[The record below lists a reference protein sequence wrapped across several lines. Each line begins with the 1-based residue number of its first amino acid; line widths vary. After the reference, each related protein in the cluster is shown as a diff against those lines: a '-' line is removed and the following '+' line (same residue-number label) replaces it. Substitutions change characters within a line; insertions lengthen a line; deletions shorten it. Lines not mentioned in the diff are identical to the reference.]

1 MCEHGARGL
10 PVLEEIRGALGRDHG
25 LQNAD
30 PRALLSALQ
39 SMPNGTPPRTIRIGL
54 AGLGNVGA
62 GVFKNVAQNRDL
74 IVQRTGADLQI
85 TRVAVR
91 NLAKK
96 RDIDFP
102 SEVLT
107 TDWRE
112 LVADESIQVIVE
124 LIGGTDEAFDL
135 VSDSLRAKKIVVTGN
150 KALLAEKGQELFA
163 LAEQCGVPIYFEAA
177 VAGGIPIIQV
187 LQEGL
192 VANHIRSIH
201 GIINGTCN
209 YVLTRM
215 SQAGLTYADALQEA
229 QEKGYAEADPTL
241 DVSGWDAA
249 HKAIILASLSYGFW
263 IKTEDVHVEGID
275 QVSIEDIR
283 FAERLGYGVKL
294 LSVIRADA
302 DGRVEV
308 RTQPTLLPQS
318 HVLANVNGAF
328 NAIVVNGD
336 IVGETLFYGRGAG
349 QDPTSSSV
357 ISDLCE
363 AAATLI
369 YGARHSGFVPHGLY
383 GRSKPINETV
393 SRYFVRLTVY
403 DQPGVLGQITT
414 ALGERG
420 IGISSVIQPE
430 DLESVSDTA
439 SLVLMIDDAKLGDM
453 KAAMAEIAELAC
465 VSGPA
470 VWLRVETMSS

>member
-1 MCEHGARGL
+1 
-10 PVLEEIRGALGRDHG
+10 
-25 LQNAD
+25 
-30 PRALLSALQ
+30 
-39 SMPNGTPPRTIRIGL
+39 MPNGTTPRTIRIGL

-74 IVQRTGADLQI
+74 ILQRTGADLQI
-85 TRVAVR
+85 AKVAVR
-91 NLAKK
+91 NLKKK
-96 RDIDFP
+96 RDVEVPDT
-102 SEVLT
+102 VLT
-107 TDWRE
+107 GDWRDII
-112 LVADESIQVIVE
+112 ADASIQVVVE
-124 LIGGTDEAFDL
+124 LIGGTTEAFDL
-135 VSDSLRAKKIVVTGN
+135 VSASLRAKKIVVTGN
-150 KALLAEKGQELFA
+150 KALLAERGRELFA
-163 LAEQCGVPIYFEAA
+163 LAEECGVPIYFEAA

-192 VANHIRSIH
+192 VANRILSIH

-209 YVLTRM
+209 YILTRM
-215 SQAGLTYADALQEA
+215 SQAGLSYVDALQEA

-241 DVSGWDAA
+241 DISGWDAA

-263 IKTEDVHVEGID
+263 IKAEDVHVEGID
-275 QVSIEDIR
+275 RVSIADIR

-294 LSVIRADA
+294 LSVIRAD
-302 DGRVEV
+302 DQGRVEV
-308 RTQPTLLPQS
+308 RTQPTLLPSS
-318 HVLANVNGAF
+318 HVLASVNGAF

-383 GRSKPINETV
+383 GKSKPIEDTV
-393 SRYFVRLTVY
+393 SRYFLRLTVN
-403 DQPGVLGQITT
+403 DVPGVLGQITT
-414 ALGERG
+414 TLGARG

-430 DLESVSDTA
+430 DLESTSDTT
-439 SLVLMIDDAKLGDM
+439 SLVLMIHDARLGDV
-453 KAAMAEIAELAC
+453 KAAMAEIEKLSC
-465 VSGPA
+465 VREQP
-470 VWLRVETMSS
+470 VWMRVETMSA

>member
-1 MCEHGARGL
+1 
-10 PVLEEIRGALGRDHG
+10 
-25 LQNAD
+25 
-30 PRALLSALQ
+30 
-39 SMPNGTPPRTIRIGL
+39 MPNATTPRTIRIGL

-62 GVFKNVAQNRDL
+62 GVFKNVAKNQDL
-74 IVQRTGADLQI
+74 IRQRTGANLEI
-85 TRVAVR
+85 AKVAVR
-91 NLAKK
+91 NLKKK
-96 RDIDFP
+96 RDV
-102 SEVLT
+102 EVPAAILT
-107 TDWRE
+107 ANWRDII
-112 LVADESIQVIVE
+112 ADPSIQVVVE
-124 LIGGTDEAFDL
+124 LIGGTTEAFDL
-135 VSDSLRAKKIVVTGN
+135 VSAALRAKKIVVTGN
-150 KALLAEKGQELFA
+150 KALLAERGRELFA
-163 LAEQCGVPIYFEAA
+163 LAEECGVPIYFEAA

-209 YVLTRM
+209 YILTRM
-215 SQAGLTYADALQEA
+215 SQAGLSYVDALQEA

-241 DVSGWDAA
+241 DISGWDAA

-263 IKTEDVHVEGID
+263 IKAEDVHVEGID
-275 QVSIEDIR
+275 RVSIADIR

-294 LSVIRADA
+294 LSVIRADEQ
-302 DGRVEV
+302 GRVEV
-308 RTQPTLLPQS
+308 RTQPTLLPSS
-318 HVLANVNGAF
+318 HVLASVNGAF

-383 GRSKPINETV
+383 GKSKPIDDTV
-393 SRYFVRLTVY
+393 SRYFLRLTV
-403 DQPGVLGQITT
+403 DDVPGVLGQITT
-414 ALGERG
+414 TLGARG

-430 DLESVSDTA
+430 DLESTSDTT
-439 SLVLMIDDAKLGDM
+439 SLVLMIHDAKLGDV
-453 KAAMAEIAELAC
+453 KAAMAEIAKLSC
-465 VSGPA
+465 VREAP
-470 VWLRVETMSS
+470 VWMRVETMSA

>member
-1 MCEHGARGL
+1 
-10 PVLEEIRGALGRDHG
+10 
-25 LQNAD
+25 
-30 PRALLSALQ
+30 
-39 SMPNGTPPRTIRIGL
+39 MPNGTPPRTIRIGL

-74 IVQRTGADLQI
+74 ILQRTGADLQI

-96 RDIDFP
+96 REIEISP
-102 SEVLT
+102 EILT

-112 LVADESIQVIVE
+112 LVADESVQVVVE

-135 VSDSLRAKKIVVTGN
+135 VSASLRAKKIVVTGN

-215 SQAGLTYADALQEA
+215 SQAGLSYADALQEA

-383 GRSKPINETV
+383 GRSKPINETI

-414 ALGERG
+414 ALGARG

-439 SLVLMIDDAKLGDM
+439 SLVLMIDDAELGDM

-465 VSGPA
+465 VSRPA